1 MFFCCCCCRKDSVVS
16 ERINYDLLKKIQAI
30 QDGDLQPTELL
41 GHSNKSKTKDNIP
54 TAIIKH
60 ACATDCK

>member
-1 MFFCCCCCRKDSVVS
+1 MT

-41 GHSNKSKTKDNIP
+41 GHTTNSKTKANIP
-54 TAIIKH
+54 MAFQKSV
-60 ACATDCK
+60 CEDGCN